1 MALAHIATATPNWD
15 MNEFIP
21 ESGTFKADI
30 VTNITDMTDGYFT
43 PSNDPGL
50 GIDINIDEMLK
61 HPYEAGGGET
71 SRRSDGSL
79 TLG

>member
-30 VTNITDMTDGYFT
+30 VTNVTDMKDGYFI
-43 PSNDPGL
+43 PSDAPGL

-61 HPYEAGGGET
+61 HPYEAGVGET